1 MLCPLKKKMALL
13 CDLGE
18 LQIIPAQQLVG
29 FMLNRACSHIS
40 TLPAHTT
47 YLYWRVANYQ
57 HISSKRKLTG
67 RTVSV
72 RVKQQI
78 VANAERNSA
87 HKYNSCTAISRRGV
101 KLTTHKA
108 SIQNWEKNYSKAGF
122 TNCGITWGHRRGP
135 QAFLSSVPSQPSSLS
150 WPAGVNPAPF

>member
-1 MLCPLKKKMALL
+1 MALL

-40 TLPAHTT
+40 TLPARTRHISI
-47 YLYWRVANYQ
+47 LKGGQLPAC
-57 HISSKRKLTG
+57 ISSKRKLTG

-108 SIQNWEKNYSKAGF
+108 SIQNWEKNYSKAAF

>member
-18 LQIIPAQQLVG
+18 PQIIPAQQLVG

-40 TLPAHTT
+40 TLPAHT
-47 YLYWRVANYQ
+47 RIPAC
-57 HISSKRKLTG
+57 ISSKRKLTG

-108 SIQNWEKNYSKAGF
+108 SIQNWEKNYSKAAF

>member
-1 MLCPLKKKMALL
+1 MSNNNKICYSVKIQSFSRTKRGLSRILELHTRKDALSTQRKWLCCVILASCKLYQPNNLLGSCSTEPARTLVHYQPTLDISILK
-13 CDLGE
+13 GG
-18 LQIIPAQQLVG
+18 Q
-29 FMLNRACSHIS
+29 
-40 TLPAHTT
+40 LPAC
-47 YLYWRVANYQ
+47 
-57 HISSKRKLTG
+57 ISSKRKLTG

-108 SIQNWEKNYSKAGF
+108 SIQN
-122 TNCGITWGHRRGP
+122 
-135 QAFLSSVPSQPSSLS
+135 
-150 WPAGVNPAPF
+150 

>member
-1 MLCPLKKKMALL
+1 MILASCKLYQPNNLLGSCSTEPARTLVHYQPTHDISILK
-13 CDLGE
+13 GG
-18 LQIIPAQQLVG
+18 QIPA
-29 FMLNRACSHIS
+29 C
-40 TLPAHTT
+40 
-47 YLYWRVANYQ
+47 
-57 HISSKRKLTG
+57 ISSKRKLTG

-108 SIQNWEKNYSKAGF
+108 SIQNWEKNYSKAAF